1 MVGAEDGTLGVDDAL
16 VGGLRQV
23 IPQPVA
29 GVTAAAVGVGA
40 VDAKQMTLGRKA
52 GIKNLLLVSGYN
64 GSILSSPCR
73 VTPLFLTSA
82 LF

>member
-52 GIKNLLLVSGYN
+52 GSRAGVQ
-64 GSILSSPCR
+64 
-73 VTPLFLTSA
+73 LTSEPVYEHNK
-82 LF
+82 LYH